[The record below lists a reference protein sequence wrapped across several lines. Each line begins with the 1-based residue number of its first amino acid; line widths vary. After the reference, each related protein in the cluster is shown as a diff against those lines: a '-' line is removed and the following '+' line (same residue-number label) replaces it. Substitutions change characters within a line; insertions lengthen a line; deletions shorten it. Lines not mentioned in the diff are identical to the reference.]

1 MSKVKT
7 NHDKDIV
14 KEIRDKL
21 KENDG
26 YCPCRIS
33 RTEDTKCM
41 CKEFREMID
50 NGKTGMC
57 HCGLYI
63 IEEDN

>member
-1 MSKVKT
+1 MAKVKINPDT
-7 NHDKDIV
+7 EIV

-21 KENDG
+21 KENGG

-50 NGKTGMC
+50 NGVIGMC

>member
-1 MSKVKT
+1 MPKVNT
-7 NHDKDIV
+7 NPDKDIV

-26 YCPCRIS
+26 YCPCRIF
-33 RTEDTKCM
+33 RTEDTNCM

>member
-1 MSKVKT
+1 MKITVNQDEAVVKT
-7 NHDKDIV
+7 V
-14 KEIRDKL
+14 REGL
-21 KENDG
+21 KRTGG
-26 YCPCRIS
+26 YCPCRLEQ
-33 RTEDTKCM
+33 TEDTKCM

>member
-1 MSKVKT
+1 MAKVKT
-7 NHDKDIV
+7 NPEKDIV

-26 YCPCRIS
+26 YCPCRIF
-33 RTEDTKCM
+33 RTKDTKCM